1 MKMPSSPFLNVT
13 DIVLIN
19 LNKIIKSSVP
29 KPLSLYSQSVL
40 LCEIVFAS
48 LPFLTNKIIV
58 LIIQGVF

>member
-29 KPLSLYSQSVL
+29 KP
-40 LCEIVFAS
+40 
-48 LPFLTNKIIV
+48 
-58 LIIQGVF
+58 